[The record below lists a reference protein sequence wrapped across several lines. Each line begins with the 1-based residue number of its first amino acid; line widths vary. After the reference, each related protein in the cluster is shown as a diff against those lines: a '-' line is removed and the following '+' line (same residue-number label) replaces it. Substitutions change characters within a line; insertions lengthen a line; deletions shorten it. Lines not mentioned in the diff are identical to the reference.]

1 MAQNSTSSCTTT
13 YAYMPPPDNTN
24 VSSTVEICEYSPVGV
39 QDLIVT
45 NIDNIILLGGF
56 FLFIVTMSAWFKIL
70 RFKK

>member
-1 MAQNSTSSCTTT
+1 MMNSTSSCLTSFV
-13 YAYMPPPDNTN
+13 YMQPPDSSN
-24 VSSTVEICEYSPVGV
+24 VSSTVEVCDYSPIGV

-56 FLFIVTMSAWFKIL
+56 FLFIFTMSVWIRML

>member
-1 MAQNSTSSCTTT
+1 MSVPDQANIATTT
-13 YAYMPPPDNTN
+13 EDCT
-24 VSSTVEICEYSPVGV
+24 YSPVGI

-56 FLFIVTMSAWFKIL
+56 FLFIFVMSAWFKIL